1 LISLAGMMR
10 GVSNLIFQAP
20 ITCSLR
26 EEYTIRLHAQ
36 AGAEDTYKAV
46 YDLNLQ
52 SIRKEDEP
60 VIVPIM
66 LAETRKNAEH
76 KISQSVGTHDS

>member
-1 LISLAGMMR
+1 M
-10 GVSNLIFQAP
+10 
-20 ITCSLR
+20 
-26 EEYTIRLHAQ
+26 IRLHAQ

-76 KISQSVGTHDS
+76 KISQSVGTYDSWHAVFGYKLFFISCGLL